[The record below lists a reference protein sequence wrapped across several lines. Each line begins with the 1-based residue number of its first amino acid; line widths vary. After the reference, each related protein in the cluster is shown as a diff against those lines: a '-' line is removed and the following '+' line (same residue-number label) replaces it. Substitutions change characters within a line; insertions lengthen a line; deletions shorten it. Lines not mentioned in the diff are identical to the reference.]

1 MEGSESPEGNSSDHS
16 RGGRTGAGHNL
27 GVNKFHSSKIN
38 KVVKRNVIPA
48 APKQHT
54 PVYTIDKNDFRNV
67 VQKLTGSPASASPAA
82 PPPQPPPPQQAAVP
96 SNPIQPTSP
105 KGPNP
110 RLQKIRP
117 PPLQPVFSFDKL
129 VPNLAALATISFPTP
144 HQYVSPAKTAT
155 VTNPTSSITNPA
167 ANVPNPSNSRFPA
180 PSHTFYRS
188 PGNVWPES
196 LQRPVRPRP
205 SMAQPLPPGFNPQYT
220 SSVPPQWSGAIA
232 PSQMMPSRPF
242 QQQSAP
248 PLPSAGSQF
257 SLPPF
262 SPGALFPL
270 SPSAHFGFPGGIGAL
285 PLPPSPGSLL
295 PLSPRF
301 PFTSF

>member
-1 MEGSESPEGNSSDHS
+1 MEGSESPDGNSSDHGRSS
-16 RGGRTGAGHNL
+16 RTSAGQNL
-27 GVNKFHSSKIN
+27 GINKFHSGKIS

-67 VQKLTGSPASASPAA
+67 VQKLTGSPASASP
-82 PPPQPPPPQQAAVP
+82 PPPPPPPPQQAEVP
-96 SNPIQPTSP
+96 SNPVQPTSP
-105 KGPNP
+105 KGSNP

-129 VPNLAALATISFPTP
+129 VPNLAALTTISFPTS
-144 HQYVSPAKTAT
+144 HQYISPAKTAT
-155 VTNPTSSITNPA
+155 VTNPT
-167 ANVPNPSNSRFPA
+167 ANVSNPSNSRFQA
-180 PSHTFYRS
+180 PSQMFYRPPDS
-188 PGNVWPES
+188 VWAES

-205 SMAQPLPPGFNPQYT
+205 SMAQPSPPGFNPQYN
-220 SSVPPQWSGAIA
+220 SSVPSQWPGAVA
-232 PSQMMPSRPF
+232 PSQMMPSR
-242 QQQSAP
+242 QLQLQSAP
-248 PLPSAGSQF
+248 PLPSPGSQF

-262 SPGALFPL
+262 SPSALFPL

>member
-1 MEGSESPEGNSSDHS
+1 MEGSESPDGSSSDHARGS
-16 RGGRTGAGHNL
+16 RTSAGQNL
-27 GVNKFHSSKIN
+27 GINKYHSGKIS

-67 VQKLTGSPASASPAA
+67 VQKLTGSPASASPAP
-82 PPPQPPPPQQAAVP
+82 PPPQPPPPLPQAAAP
-96 SNPIQPTSP
+96 SNPVQPTSP
-105 KGPNP
+105 KGSNP

-129 VPNLAALATISFPTP
+129 VPNLAALATISFPTS
-144 HQYVSPAKTAT
+144 HQYVSPPKTAT
-155 VTNPTSSITNPA
+155 VTNPP
-167 ANVPNPSNSRFPA
+167 ANVSNPSNNRFPA
-180 PSHTFYRS
+180 PSQTFFRA
-188 PGNVWPES
+188 PDVVWTDS
-196 LQRPVRPRP
+196 LQRPVCPRP
-205 SMAQPLPPGFNPQYT
+205 SMAQPSPPRFNPQYNN
-220 SSVPPQWSGAIA
+220 SVQSQWSAAVA
-232 PSQMMPSRPF
+232 PSQMMPPRPL

-248 PLPSAGSQF
+248 PLPSPGSQF

-270 SPSAHFGFPGGIGAL
+270 SPSARFGFPGSIGAL
-285 PLPPSPGSLL
+285 QLPPSPGSLL